1 MPPTS
6 RAGSG
11 TLANTHSQSARGT
24 RATHWTAA
32 AQVPTTCREH
42 RPARPGQRP
51 EHPDA
56 QTVAARGPA
65 RWRLKAT
72 CTPFI
77 CSVNRVLTPPPPQQS
92 PVPGRPGEAGGR
104 ARPRTEAGAPSCS
117 LSLGRESGSE
127 IESKYFTRRFSSD
140 LIWRNIPV

>member
-77 CSVNRVLTPPPPQQS
+77 CSVNRVLTPPTPSRAQCQ
-92 PVPGRPGEAGGR
+92 GGLERQAGGPVLGQRRGHR
-104 ARPRTEAGAPSCS
+104 AAHFPWEGKAGP
-117 LSLGRESGSE
+117 
-127 IESKYFTRRFSSD
+127 K
-140 LIWRNIPV
+140 